1 MCVAIPMQLVER
13 TGDDAV
19 AEQEGVRRRIRVDFL
34 PDAQVGDYV
43 LVHAGIAIETVNAE
57 EAQETLRAIK
67 LLVEG
72 E

>member
-1 MCVAIPMQLVER
+1 MQLVER